1 MTMCS
6 RSIVQRSSTA
16 VALFWVFF
24 NSTNVFIVTHAFS
37 GQNQLPASAYNNP
50 LQQQLLTRKTSKTT
64 SSCLWLVP
72 PPGSGYAGPELEI
85 NEMPDTYDPMMEY
98 PGTMRPGRTPENMP
112 FHDLPI
118 GDDDP
123 DPVPWPHFQQIEWH
137 HRWAPPHPHPI
148 PMEDFIEQQGRW
160 ATPEMEAEMR
170 AGSRRASRTRRE
182 MEEEQKRDTLIMDDD
197 DDDDDMAEELPQD
210 LGEGMFGQLGST
222 DDAKIIADATSPEM
236 MDKETETKSADDED
250 DGEDDAGLDDFLLD
264 LGLDSLGD
272 DDDDDDDTDIV
283 DDDDT
288 DDDDDDDDDGTD
300 IVDDEE
306 NADEFVDDV
315 EPSRVSIKVPTTK
328 SSPGITRGLE
338 DVMLIDDDDD
348 DNSTEEE
355 SVNPDVTASIDVD
368 DDDDLELGLDED
380 DDLDDSMEVPLE
392 DDFDDSNDLDGE
404 NFFDDGGFDYDD
416 GDGGGDFDGGGFD

>member
-1 MTMCS
+1 MGS
-6 RSIVQRSSTA
+6 QRLVGCTAA
-16 VALFWVFF
+16 VATALAFLRG
-24 NSTNVFIVTHAFS
+24 SYVTTAFS
-37 GQNQLPASAYNNP
+37 NRQSCPGKLASI
-50 LQQQLLTRKTSKTT
+50 TR
-64 SSCLWLVP
+64 LELVP
-72 PPGSGYAGPELEI
+72 PPGSGYAGPEYEI
-85 NEMPDTYDPMMEY
+85 DEMPDSYEPMMEY

-148 PMEDFIEQQGRW
+148 PMEEFIEQQGRW

-197 DDDDDMAEELPQD
+197 DDDEADLANELPQE

-222 DDAKIIADATSPEM
+222 DDAKIIADAVSPDRMNE
-236 MDKETETKSADDED
+236 EASEGSTEEGED
-250 DGEDDAGLDDFLLD
+250 DDVDAGLDDFLLD

-272 DDDDDDDTDIV
+272 EDDDDDTSI
-283 DDDDT
+283 
-288 DDDDDDDDDGTD
+288 
-300 IVDDEE
+300 DE
-306 NADEFVDDV
+306 DEDDV
-315 EPSRVSIKVPTTK
+315 RPVAKATTK
-328 SSPGITRGLE
+328 SIGLE
-338 DVMLIDDDDD
+338 DVVITEDGDEDDI
-348 DNSTEEE
+348 SEEE

-368 DDDDLELGLDED
+368 DDDDDLELGLDDD

-392 DDFDDSNDLDGE
+392 DFGDDDNDMDAD
-404 NFFDDGGFDYDD
+404 NFFDDGGFDYGD
-416 GDGGGDFDGGGFD
+416 GDGGGDFDGGFD

>member
-1 MTMCS
+1 MSS
-6 RSIVQRSSTA
+6 RSIVRYTAA
-16 VALFWVFF
+16 VALAGAFLH
-24 NSTNVFIVTHAFS
+24 NSCVTHAFS
-37 GQNQLPASAYNNP
+37 SIKLLPGKASSTH
-50 LQQQLLTRKTSKTT
+50 LG
-64 SSCLWLVP
+64 LVP
-72 PPGSGYAGPELEI
+72 PPGSGYAGPEYEI
-85 NEMPDTYDPMMEY
+85 NEMPDSYEPMMEY

-148 PMEDFIEQQGRW
+148 PMEEFIEQQGRW

-197 DDDDDMAEELPQD
+197 DDDEDMVDELPQE

-222 DDAKIIADATSPEM
+222 DDAKIIADAVSPDK
-236 MDKETETKSADDED
+236 MDDTDEENGSADSEEDADDE
-250 DGEDDAGLDDFLLD
+250 GGLDDFLLD

-272 DDDDDDDTDIV
+272 DDDTGDDEDDEV
-283 DDDDT
+283 DDVQPVKNTKVSSKSIGLEDVVIT
-288 DDDDDDDDDGTD
+288 EDDDDD
-300 IVDDEE
+300 
-306 NADEFVDDV
+306 
-315 EPSRVSIKVPTTK
+315 SIP
-328 SSPGITRGLE
+328 
-338 DVMLIDDDDD
+338 
-348 DNSTEEE
+348 EEE

-368 DDDDLELGLDED
+368 DEDELELGIDDE

-392 DDFDDSNDLDGE
+392 DFGDDDNDMDSD
-404 NFFDDGGFDYDD
+404 NFFDDGGFDYGD
-416 GDGGGDFDGGGFD
+416 GDGGGGDFDGGFD